1 MWNSPDFNPVAPAS
15 ECHSD
20 FQSCTVCSYEQV
32 EGLCPATPQRIEDV
46 FTSMR
51 SDLLRIITRWEQS
64 GQGEGGMD
72 AEDEDNRS
80 MLGAASTLGDDDHDH
95 ESPQRDC
102 IGSLVGRPAR
112 ALQSRASFLNG
123 RPPYLLYFWVVADTH
138 QLLQSLLHRLSNS
151 VSASDA
157 SCAPSTTTD
166 SMVGSSHAHKR
177 RHDVTDESS
186 LLPLVQSIKELAECQ
201 QQLVFDRGE
210 ERRHEQELDQLA
222 TRYIPNKRAMS

>member
-1 MWNSPDFNPVAPAS
+1 
-15 ECHSD
+15 
-20 FQSCTVCSYEQV
+20 
-32 EGLCPATPQRIEDV
+32 
-46 FTSMR
+46 
-51 SDLLRIITRWEQS
+51 
-64 GQGEGGMD
+64 MD
-72 AEDEDNRS
+72 AEEEDNRS
-80 MLGAASTLGDDDHDH
+80 MLGAASTLGDDDDDH

-112 ALQSRASFLNG
+112 SLQSRASFLNG

-166 SMVGSSHAHKR
+166 SMVGSSRAHKR

-201 QQLVFDRGE
+201 RQLVAIRS
-210 ERRHEQELDQLA
+210 R
-222 TRYIPNKRAMS
+222 